1 MGFYNSS
8 FEIKNRMNKIHIKS
22 LIVNIDKYEKYDRI
36 IVQAREGSLKN
47 EQ

>member
-1 MGFYNSS
+1 VGFYNSS

-22 LIVNIDKYEKYDRI
+22 LIVNIDKCEKYDRI
-36 IVQAREGSLKN
+36 MIQASKGGLKN